1 MAENL
6 LRQGLELTVYG
17 MGTVFVFLVMLI
29 FATRGMSYLVLR
41 FGGGDT
47 TQLPI
52 VAKSIISTK
61 NLEST
66 QLIAVIIAAVRQY
79 RVSHKK

>member
-6 LRQGLELTVYG
+6 LQQGLELTVYG

>member
-6 LRQGLELTVYG
+6 LQQGLELTVYG

-52 VAKSIISTK
+52 VANSVISTK

>member
-6 LRQGLELTVYG
+6 FQQGLELTVYG